1 MSVCTT
7 NFVVLEQAV
16 VVASRVV
23 VAVAVVASLIVAAP
37 QVALGVPR
45 VLPSNQVFQLDLL
58 LLLLPLLAQP
68 DILSITLFVLIA
80 FPNHDLSS

>member
-23 VAVAVVASLIVAAP
+23 VAVAVVASPIVAAP
-37 QVALGVPR
+37 QVAPGVPR
-45 VLPSNQVFQLDLL
+45 VLPSNQVFALDLL
-58 LLLLPLLAQP
+58 ILLPLLAQP

>member
-1 MSVCTT
+1 M
-7 NFVVLEQAV
+7 FVVLEQAA
-16 VVASRVV
+16 VVAFRVV
-23 VAVAVVASLIVAAP
+23 VAVAVVASPIVAAP
-37 QVALGVPR
+37 QVAPGVPR
-45 VLPSNQVFQLDLL
+45 VLPSNQVFALDL

>member
-1 MSVCTT
+1 M
-7 NFVVLEQAV
+7 FEVLEQA
-16 VVASRVV
+16 VASRVV
-23 VAVAVVASLIVAAP
+23 VAVAVVAPPIVAAP
-37 QVALGVPR
+37 QVAPGVPR
-45 VLPSNQVFQLDLL
+45 VLPSNQVFALDLLLLL

>member
-1 MSVCTT
+1 M
-7 NFVVLEQAV
+7 FEVLEQAV

-23 VAVAVVASLIVAAP
+23 VAVAVVASPIVAAP
-37 QVALGVPR
+37 QVAPGVPR
-45 VLPSNQVFQLDLL
+45 VLPSNQVFALD